1 MKFGSFWRVG
11 FVLLLCVA
19 PLLGAMSVYEGDG
32 LTFSIELQGGD
43 RCRGT
48 IVLEGETYPFTG
60 TIRENVVYGRFEA
73 GGRAFEFTATQD
85 GERVDLESG
94 GQAYRLRLRRPA
106 PGDDNARNDDRP
118 RPAPREGADG
128 LEDAGPIQVNTDTII
143 PWLKTNPDFIRMP
156 HPQWMKPGVIVSY
169 KSQFAS
175 STRPIRDFSITRD
188 GRIIDHRDVIVDLA
202 GEGFLQMRV
211 IGMHPGA
218 TAVVMESYLI
228 SSVPA
233 TAGQVQSAG
242 TTG

>member
-1 MKFGSFWRVG
+1 
-11 FVLLLCVA
+11 
-19 PLLGAMSVYEGDG
+19 
-32 LTFSIELQGGD
+32 
-43 RCRGT
+43 
-48 IVLEGETYPFTG
+48 
-60 TIRENVVYGRFEA
+60 
-73 GGRAFEFTATQD
+73 
-85 GERVDLESG
+85 VDLESG

-169 KSQFAS
+169 KSHFAS
-175 STRPIRDFSITRD
+175 STRPIRDFSIARD

-211 IGMHPGA
+211 IGIHPGA
-218 TAVVMESYLI
+218 TAVVME
-228 SSVPA
+228 
-233 TAGQVQSAG
+233 
-242 TTG
+242 